1 MKIKEWG
8 LLRCQSTASFRT
20 KIIGLG
26 VVSSAVALVLA
37 CVAFIFYD
45 ISTMRKYMVR
55 NLVNQADI
63 LAMSSGSALGFF
75 DKEFATKT
83 LAGLGADPD
92 IIAAIL
98 YDREGNVFAKY
109 QRQGHR
115 LELPP
120 PPKNFFPVFTGDTLE
135 VSRPVLFGG
144 QKVGTILLV
153 ESTEILQSRLKNYV
167 LISFLVF
174 VSSLIPA
181 MLISSWLIRKIIQ
194 PVMALAKTAS
204 HVSESADYSVRAEKF
219 SDDELGQFT
228 ETFNSMLDLIQKRDS
243 QLQGVRD
250 HLEDMVHKR
259 TKELAEQAQELLK
272 AKEAA
277 EAASTAKSTF
287 LANMSHELRTPLN
300 TILGFSQLLARD
312 RNVTPEQRKK
322 IAIINRSGEHL
333 LSLLNDVLDISKID
347 AGRTDVR
354 KTAFNLCTVLDTIKE
369 MVISQVAAKKLKFEM
384 FISDDTPV
392 YIKTDQG
399 KLRQVL
405 INLLNNAIKYTDQGV
420 ISLEVSS
427 SCPGRLTFRV
437 SDTGRGIPETQINRI
452 FEPFVQEK
460 ESERAGSGVG
470 LGLAIAKRFVRMLGG
485 DIHVESRV
493 GEGSVFAF
501 DICYEPASQDEIIEK
516 KSTQKVL
523 GIKPGQPR
531 FKILIVEDMEENRL
545 LLRQFLE
552 GIGFTEIAEAE
563 DGKQAVEMVSSFRPD
578 LIWMD
583 IRMPV
588 MDGLE
593 ATRMIRKMDADL
605 GRIPII
611 ALTAH
616 AFEDEKDNIL
626 AAGCDDLVR
635 KPFREEEIVDVME
648 RYLGVEFM
656 YQQDGKKT
664 GAETPDTKS
673 GTDLTDISGLS
684 SMISS
689 GLEAEARNALAEAA
703 LLLDA
708 KKCLEIVSKAGN
720 SELESAVRAMVENFR
735 FEELYQ
741 LAKPEK

>member
-1 MKIKEWG
+1 MKSKEWG
-8 LLRCQSTASFRT
+8 LLRFQSTASFRT

-37 CVAFIFYD
+37 SATFIFYD

-63 LAMSSGSALGFF
+63 LAMSSGSALVFLI
-75 DKEFATKT
+75 KSLQPKLLQALAPILT
-83 LAGLGADPD
+83 LLRQYFMIVKVMFSQVTSGKAKVWNFHLLPR
-92 IIAAIL
+92 ISSLFLLAIL
-98 YDREGNVFAKY
+98 RAAFPQA
-109 QRQGHR
+109 HR
-115 LELPP
+115 WH
-120 PPKNFFPVFTGDTLE
+120 FFPVFTGDTLE

-194 PVMALAKTAS
+194 PVMALARTAS

-354 KTAFNLCTVLDTIKE
+354 QTAFNLCTVLDTIKE
-369 MVISQVAAKKLKFEM
+369 MVISQVAAK
-384 FISDDTPV
+384 
-392 YIKTDQG
+392 
-399 KLRQVL
+399 
-405 INLLNNAIKYTDQGV
+405 N
-420 ISLEVSS
+420 
-427 SCPGRLTFRV
+427 
-437 SDTGRGIPETQINRI
+437 
-452 FEPFVQEK
+452 
-460 ESERAGSGVG
+460 
-470 LGLAIAKRFVRMLGG
+470 
-485 DIHVESRV
+485 
-493 GEGSVFAF
+493 
-501 DICYEPASQDEIIEK
+501 
-516 KSTQKVL
+516 
-523 GIKPGQPR
+523 
-531 FKILIVEDMEENRL
+531 
-545 LLRQFLE
+545 
-552 GIGFTEIAEAE
+552 
-563 DGKQAVEMVSSFRPD
+563 
-578 LIWMD
+578 
-583 IRMPV
+583 
-588 MDGLE
+588 
-593 ATRMIRKMDADL
+593 
-605 GRIPII
+605 
-611 ALTAH
+611 
-616 AFEDEKDNIL
+616 
-626 AAGCDDLVR
+626 
-635 KPFREEEIVDVME
+635 
-648 RYLGVEFM
+648 
-656 YQQDGKKT
+656 
-664 GAETPDTKS
+664 
-673 GTDLTDISGLS
+673 
-684 SMISS
+684 
-689 GLEAEARNALAEAA
+689 
-703 LLLDA
+703 
-708 KKCLEIVSKAGN
+708 
-720 SELESAVRAMVENFR
+720 
-735 FEELYQ
+735 
-741 LAKPEK
+741 